1 MTSYYVNTMI
11 GKQLG
16 WLEIEIPYLV
26 IAGFLVLLLISAA
39 RKRGEKEMINMGSK
53 VWIGILSGLCY
64 ILICFVLL
72 ISWTEVGEQVIAGVQ
87 GRYFL
92 PVVPMII
99 LLFRTKYIVVDEKF
113 DRVIMMS
120 TAILE
125 IATVLSVLHI
135 VLPR

>member
-53 VWIGILSGLCY
+53 VWIGILSGLCC
-64 ILICFVLL
+64 ILICLCC
-72 ISWTEVGEQVIAGVQ
+72 
-87 GRYFL
+87 
-92 PVVPMII
+92 
-99 LLFRTKYIVVDEKF
+99 
-113 DRVIMMS
+113 
-120 TAILE
+120 
-125 IATVLSVLHI
+125 
-135 VLPR
+135 

>member
-1 MTSYYVNTMI
+1 M
-11 GKQLG
+11 
-16 WLEIEIPYLV
+16 
-26 IAGFLVLLLISAA
+26 
-39 RKRGEKEMINMGSK
+39 
-53 VWIGILSGLCY
+53 
-64 ILICFVLL
+64 LL